1 MATRTQTANTWPMS
15 YGTRV
20 WAGTENAGADIMA
33 GIQKRVRASGTVTYV
48 VRWYAPDGTE
58 RTKGGFRTRKDA
70 KAFAAKADT
79 QTLTGMDFDPGK
91 GKMLFRDAAAIW
103 LESRKADTRN
113 NAENHRYA
121 LAPAT
126 TRRGDGKALGIDAV
140 FGGYPLNKITRECIQ
155 TWTNQLSDAG
165 KKPSTVRHAFWT
177 VRMVLDQAVVDGRL
191 AKNPAEHVKLPTET
205 GTNGGKVGVVV
216 DRAQFLTP
224 AQVSALVEATP
235 WPYNVLVH
243 VAAWAGLR
251 AAELGGLTIAN
262 VELPDPHLNPN
273 APAKPGVLRVQ
284 QAARANGAAIEY
296 GPLKTKQSYR
306 RVPLTAETTAL
317 LRDYLVQHP
326 RGDEPD
332 AQLWPSMVLTR
343 SRPTGVR
350 ATPGHTGAAT
360 TGVEEVAPSATAKDR
375 ARRQANALAELT
387 VEDAEKRLVLD
398 WTQPLR
404 HATFYKAVY
413 RPAVLRAN
421 RLSPTAKLSPDQSFH
436 SLRHTYASLCLA
448 AGIRPIDIAALM
460 GHRDVKTTLTVY
472 AHLINTDDHTGNMA
486 ALGALAAPVT
496 VPSNVIPLHG

>member
-1 MATRTQTANTWPMS
+1 MAS
-15 YGTRV
+15 V
-20 WAGTENAGADIMA
+20 
-33 GIQKRVRASGTVTYV
+33 QKRVRASGTTTYV
-48 VRWYAPDGTE
+48 VRWYTADGSE

-70 KAFAAKADT
+70 KGFAAKADAE
-79 QTLTGMDFDPGK
+79 TLTGMDFDPGK
-91 GKMLFRDAAAIW
+91 GKLLFRDAAAIW

-121 LAPAT
+121 LAPAHA
-126 TRRGDGKALGIDAV
+126 RRGDGKTLGIDAV
-140 FGGYPLNKITRECIQ
+140 FGGYPLNKITREYIQ
-155 TWTNQLSDAG
+155 AWVNRLTEAG
-165 KKPSTVRHAFWT
+165 KRPSTVRHAFWT
-177 VRMVLDQAVVDGRL
+177 VRMVLEQAVVDGRL
-191 AKNPAEHVKLPTET
+191 AKNPAEYIKLPTET
-205 GTNGGKVGVVV
+205 GTNGGQVGVVV
-216 DRAQFLTP
+216 DRTMFLTP
-224 AQVSALVEATP
+224 AKVSALVDATP

-262 VELPDPHLNPN
+262 VELPDPPVNPN

-284 QAARANGAAIEY
+284 QAARPNGSAVEY

-317 LRDYLVQHP
+317 LRDYLAQHP
-326 RGDEPD
+326 RRDEAD
-332 AQLWPSMVLTR
+332 APLWPSMVLTH

-350 ATPGHTGAAT
+350 ATPAAPGAAT
-360 TGVEEVAPSATAKDR
+360 TSVEEAAASASAKAR
-375 ARRQANALAELT
+375 PRRQADALAELS

-404 HATFYKAVY
+404 HATFYKSVY

-421 RLSPTAKLSPDQSFH
+421 KLTLTAKVDPNQSFH

-448 AGIRPIDIAALM
+448 AGIRPIDIAELM

-486 ALGALAAPVT
+486 ALGALAAPAPT
-496 VPSNVIPLHG
+496 PTYGGNVIRLRG

>member
-1 MATRTQTANTWPMS
+1 MAS
-15 YGTRV
+15 V
-20 WAGTENAGADIMA
+20 
-33 GIQKRVRASGTVTYV
+33 QKRVRASGTTTYV
-48 VRWYAPDGTE
+48 VRWYTPDGTE

-70 KAFAAKADT
+70 KAFAAKADAE
-79 QTLTGMDFDPGK
+79 TLTGMDFDPGK

-121 LAPAT
+121 IAPAA
-126 TRRGDGKALGIDAV
+126 TRRGDGKTLGIDAV
-140 FGGYPLNKITRECIQ
+140 FGGYPLNKITREYIQ
-155 TWTNQLSDAG
+155 AWVNRLTDAG

-177 VRMVLDQAVVDGRL
+177 VRMVLEQAVVDGRL
-191 AKNPAEHVKLPTET
+191 AKSPAEYIKLPTET
-205 GTNGGKVGVVV
+205 GTNGGQVGVVV
-216 DRAQFLTP
+216 DRAMFLTP

-235 WPYNVLVH
+235 WPYNVLIH

-262 VELPDPHLNPN
+262 VELPEPSVNPN

-284 QAARANGAAIEY
+284 QAARAKGAAIEY

-306 RVPLTAETTAL
+306 RVPLTAETTEL
-317 LRDYLVQHP
+317 LRGCLAEHP
-326 RGDEPD
+326 RAGELD
-332 AQLWPSMVLTR
+332 APLWPGMSLTR
-343 SRPTGVR
+343 PRPTGVR
-350 ATPGHTGAAT
+350 TDTAAPGAAT
-360 TGVEEVAPSATAKDR
+360 TGVKEDR
-375 ARRQANALAELT
+375 ARRQAAALAELT
-387 VEDAEKRLVLD
+387 VDDAEKRLVLD
-398 WTQPLR
+398 WTTPLR

-421 RLSPTAKLSPDQSFH
+421 RLTPTAKLDPAQSFH

-448 AGIRPIDIAALM
+448 AGIRPIDIAELM

-486 ALGALAAPVT
+486 ALGALSAPAAK
-496 VPSNVIPLHG
+496 PSYGANVIPLHG